1 MFKSK
6 AMAAHD
12 KKEDEAAVEKCK
24 RAAAA
29 TDNLLFNHLKSDEDD
44 TVRNF
49 KTFSAPLSFT

>member
-49 KTFSAPLSFT
+49 KTFSA